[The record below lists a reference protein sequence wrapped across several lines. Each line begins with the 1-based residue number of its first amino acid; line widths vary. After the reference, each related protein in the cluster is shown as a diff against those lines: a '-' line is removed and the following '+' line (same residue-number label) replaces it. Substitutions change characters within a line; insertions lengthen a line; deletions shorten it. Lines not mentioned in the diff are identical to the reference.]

1 MFTWSTQKKGKDVRA
16 RRTYIAYQHDAHI
29 YNSAPRS
36 CKSLLKWYRRI
47 SLHKH
52 VTSRTGVIVLRFS
65 GAQRRTR
72 GGHEVQVTQ
81 FALQTSHFAIA
92 LCLPPFD
99 WNKQDFSICSAGDN
113 YSAASCQSWVSLSIH
128 LNFQKY
134 VMIKTVIIIDSN

>member
-1 MFTWSTQKKGKDVRA
+1 MELQKLLRHWVIHNGLNRIKFQGKCSFKSIFLKKCLLEVHQNKGKDVRA

-36 CKSLLKWYRRI
+36 CKFLLKWYRRI

-72 GGHEVQVTQ
+72 GGREKQVTQ
-81 FALQTSHFAIA
+81 FALQTSHFKLHTSHFAIA

-99 WNKQDFSICSAGDN
+99 
-113 YSAASCQSWVSLSIH
+113 
-128 LNFQKY
+128 
-134 VMIKTVIIIDSN
+134 

>member
-1 MFTWSTQKKGKDVRA
+1 MELQKLQRHWVIHNGLNRIKFQGKCSFKSIFLKKCLLEVHQKKGKDVRA

-36 CKSLLKWYRRI
+36 CKFLLKWYRRI

-72 GGHEVQVTQ
+72 GRHEVRVTQ
-81 FALQTSHFAIA
+81 FALQTSHFT
-92 LCLPPFD
+92 LRDRLVL
-99 WNKQDFSICSAGDN
+99 
-113 YSAASCQSWVSLSIH
+113 ASVRL
-128 LNFQKY
+128 K
-134 VMIKTVIIIDSN
+134 